1 MNIALFLPHLDV
13 AGGLGVHCR
22 MVVNALMQV
31 ESDHTFT
38 ILAPRNPADL
48 FPHVAAEP
56 FDAHSS
62 PSDRFAFRRLEIP
75 AGFNLAEPLDA
86 LLAVPLAEVK
96 PDVLYCSYYTGMASP
111 PCRQIVAFHDAGF
124 LENPAGFGATAAIRK
139 QTIETIRPAIS
150 LIQCI
155 SFDARDRI
163 CRLLPWDEARTAV
176 IWHALPDSPSAIE
189 AAKASSPL
197 PDFPKPYFLVPVG
210 AATGFNRAR
219 KNVPTAVK
227 AYRALKGGAANLVIA
242 GTATLTEKVLAELL
256 PSHEAGSIRGERW
269 VSDDGA
275 IAILPTVS
283 RADLLV
289 LMRHAVAVV
298 YPSRYEGFGL
308 PTVEAMAIGTPLIA
322 ARATSIPE
330 IVGDAG
336 ILIDPDDVAGFTDAM
351 TSLAIGP
358 EFARPFVINGQIR
371 SELFSRGRYGLHLLE
386 LLRSI

>member
-1 MNIALFLPHLDV
+1 MKIALFLPHLDV

-22 MVVNALMQV
+22 MVLNALSQV
-31 ESDHTFT
+31 ESNHTFT
-38 ILAPRNPADL
+38 VLAPRDPAAL
-48 FPHVAAEP
+48 FPHVATEP
-56 FDAHSS
+56 FDGNLT
-62 PSDRFAFRRLEIP
+62 DRFSFHRLEIP

-86 LLAVPLAEVK
+86 LLATPLAQVK
-96 PDVLYCSYYTGMASP
+96 PDVLYCSYYTGMAAP
-111 PCRQIVAFHDAGF
+111 LCRQIVAFHDAGF

-139 QTIETIRPAIS
+139 RTLDTIRPAIS

-163 CRLLPWDEARTAV
+163 CRLLPWDQERTTV
-176 IWHALPDSPSAIE
+176 IWHALPDSPAAIE

-197 PDFPKPYFLVPVG
+197 PDFSPPYFLVPVG

-227 AYRALKGGAANLVIA
+227 AFRGMKSGIPKLVIA

-256 PSHEAGSIRGERW
+256 PARETGTLHKERW

-275 IAILPTVS
+275 ITILPTVS

-289 LMRHAVAVV
+289 LMKHAVAVV

-322 ARATSIPE
+322 SRATSIPE

-336 ILIDPDDVAGFTDAM
+336 FLLDPDDVEGFAAAM
-351 TSLAIGP
+351 SSLSMGSPVRNDFISRG
-358 EFARPFVINGQIR
+358 ERRTG
-371 SELFSRGRYGLHLLE
+371 LFSLNHMGQQLTNLLT
-386 LLRSI
+386 

>member
-22 MVVNALMQV
+22 MVMNALLQI

-38 ILAPRNPADL
+38 ILAPRDPAVL
-48 FPHVAAEP
+48 FPHVAAER
-56 FDAHSS
+56 FDI
-62 PSDRFAFRRLEIP
+62 PLTDRFAIRRLEIP

-86 LLAVPLAEVK
+86 LLAAPLAEVK
-96 PDVLYCSYYTGMASP
+96 PDVLYCSYYTGMARP

-124 LENPAGFGATAAIRK
+124 LENPSGFGATAAIRK
-139 QTIETIRPAIS
+139 RTLDAIRPAIS

-163 CRLLPWDEARTAV
+163 CRLLPWDVDKTCV

-189 AAKASSPL
+189 EAKASSPL
-197 PDFPKPYFLVPVG
+197 TDFPPPYFLVPVG

-227 AYRALKGGAANLVIA
+227 AFRGIKAGSAKLVIA

-256 PSHEAGSIRGERW
+256 PSGEAGTRSGERW
-269 VSDDGA
+269 ISSDGA
-275 IAILPTVS
+275 ITILPTVS
-283 RADLLV
+283 RGDFLT

-308 PTVEAMAIGTPLIA
+308 PTIEAMAVGTPLIA

-336 ILIDPDDVAGFTDAM
+336 ILIDPDDVAGMGAAM
-351 TSLAIGP
+351 NGLAFDPACRGQWIEHGFRRSGQ
-358 EFARPFVINGQIR
+358 FALDHFGKQYVAMVTNR
-371 SELFSRGRYGLHLLE
+371 
-386 LLRSI
+386 